1 MSQVYKIEF
10 NETVKGPAGEIQPGV
25 YWISKGDMPNFL
37 SAAKPGT
44 WEILDM
50 LAVFPDYWKKSKNKD
65 IIIIR
70 PGGFGDLLF
79 LNPLL
84 LKVDD
89 VAIAVTLFCE
99 LSKLSITFRSSIASA
114 TAIFQGCPFISFP
127 LQIKSPPR
135 DIQ

>member
-79 LNPLL
+79 LNPVRYGLISEGYR
-84 LKVDD
+84 VT
-89 VAIAVTLFCE
+89 VACLDRF
-99 LSKLSITFRSSIASA
+99 K
-114 TAIFQGCPFISFP
+114 
-127 LQIKSPPR
+127 
-135 DIQ
+135 